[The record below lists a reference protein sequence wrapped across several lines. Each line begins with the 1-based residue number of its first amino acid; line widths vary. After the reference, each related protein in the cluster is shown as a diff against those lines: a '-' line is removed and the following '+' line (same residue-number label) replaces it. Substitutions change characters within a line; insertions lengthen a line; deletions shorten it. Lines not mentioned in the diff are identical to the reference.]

1 MICRFAGSRLEDF
14 ADFDRGDV
22 IEFAKRARSAGCS
35 WKVRGASIV
44 REIRKGMLKAELV
57 ALLGG
62 Q

>member
-1 MICRFAGSRLEDF
+1 MICKFTGSRLEDF

-35 WKVRGASIV
+35 WRVRGVRIV
-44 REIRKGMLKAELV
+44 REIRKGMLKAEWV
-57 ALLGG
+57 ILLGV